1 MIVQLFAWLGDVA
14 GYIPPFLFVL
24 GIIIFI
30 HELGHFLVARW
41 CGVAVDAFSL
51 GFGPELVGWN
61 DRHGTRWRVAA
72 IPLGGY
78 VKFAGDD
85 NAASIPDRDMLD
97 AMNEDERRSSFYMKP
112 VWQRAAIVAAGPAAN
127 FVLAIVIFAAAF
139 MIVGRPMVAA
149 SVTSV
154 EPDSPAAAAGFQPGD
169 VITAIDGDRVDAFID
184 VLRTVSSAG
193 GEELAFTVDRGGE
206 EVILLGTPE
215 QRDMT
220 DDFGTP
226 YSAGFL
232 GIGNRTAP
240 EDVRREWFGPLGAV
254 RAGAAETAYITK
266 RTVEVIVGVLTLQQ
280 SPKQFGGPLRV
291 AKISGDMW
299 SIGYAALFSL
309 AAMLSISIGL
319 INLLPIPMLDG
330 GHLLFYAIEGLR
342 GRPLSV
348 RAQDVGF
355 RIGLGLVL
363 LLMVFA
369 TFNDVLY
376 LTS

>member
-1 MIVQLFAWLGDVA
+1 MQILSWLWDVA
-14 GYIPPFLFVL
+14 AYIPPFLFVL

-41 CGVAVDAFSL
+41 CNVAIDAFSL
-51 GFGPELVGWN
+51 GFGPELLGWN
-61 DRHGTRWRVAA
+61 DRRGTRWRIAL

-85 NAASIPDRDMLD
+85 NAASVPDYD
-97 AMNEDERRSSFYMKP
+97 ALEEMTDEERRTSFYLKP

-127 FVLAIVIFAAAF
+127 FILAILIFAAAF
-139 MIVGRPMVAA
+139 LIVGRPTVDAA
-149 SVTSV
+149 VTGV
-154 EPDSPAAAAGFQPGD
+154 RAESPAAAAGFEPGD
-169 VITAIDGDRVDAFID
+169 VIVAIDGQKVNAFID
-184 VLRTVSSAG
+184 VLRTVSSAAG
-193 GEELAFTVDRGGE
+193 QELAFTVERGGG
-206 EVILLGTPE
+206 EVTLFATPE
-215 QRDMT
+215 QRDLT

-226 YSAGFL
+226 YTAGFL
-232 GIGNRTAP
+232 GIENRTDP
-240 EDVRREWFGPLGAV
+240 EDVRRETFGPMGALV
-254 RAGAAETAYITK
+254 AGAQETAYITK
-266 RTVEVIVGVLTLQQ
+266 RTVEVIVGVLTLEQ

-291 AKISGDMW
+291 AKISGDMA
-299 SIGYAALFSL
+299 SLGFTALFGL

-330 GHLLFYAIEGLR
+330 GHLLFYGIEALR

-363 LLMVFA
+363 LLMFFA
-369 TFNDVLY
+369 TFNDLLY

>member
-1 MIVQLFAWLGDVA
+1 MQILSWLWDVA
-14 GYIPPFLFVL
+14 AYIPPFLFVL

-41 CGVAVDAFSL
+41 CNVAIDAFSL

-61 DRHGTRWRVAA
+61 DRRGTRWRIAA
-72 IPLGGY
+72 ISLGGY

-85 NAASIPDRDMLD
+85 NAASVPDYDALD
-97 AMNEDERRSSFYMKP
+97 AMSEEERRTSFYLKP

-127 FVLAIVIFAAAF
+127 FLLAVVIFATAF
-139 MIVGRPMVAA
+139 AIVGRPTVDAA
-149 SVTSV
+149 VTGV
-154 EPDSPAAAAGFQPGD
+154 RADSPAAAAGFEPGD
-169 VITAIDGDRVDAFID
+169 VIVAIDGREVGAFID
-184 VLRTVSSAG
+184 VLRTVSSAAG
-193 GEELAFTVDRGGE
+193 QDLAFTVERGGE
-206 EVILLGTPE
+206 EVILHATPE
-215 QRDMT
+215 QRDLT

-226 YSAGFL
+226 YTAGFL
-232 GIGNRTAP
+232 GIENRTNP
-240 EDVRREWFGPLGAV
+240 EDVRRETFGPLGALA
-254 RAGAAETAYITK
+254 AGAQETAYITK
-266 RTVEVIVGVLTLQQ
+266 RTVEVIAGVITLEQ

-291 AKISGDMW
+291 AKISGDMA
-299 SIGYAALFSL
+299 SLGFTALMGL

-330 GHLLFYAIEGLR
+330 GHLLFYGIEAVR
-342 GRPLSV
+342 GRPLSL

-363 LLMVFA
+363 LLMFFA
-369 TFNDVLY
+369 TFNDLLY